1 MARLHSSLMGLVMLA
16 GCDGPP
22 APSTILLVTWDTV
35 RADVVGITSAAG
47 CGTPRLDRL
56 AAGGATFTQAR
67 SSTPTTLPAHASILT
82 GLHPHRHGARL
93 NGWTAVQADTPSLAE
108 DLQRRG
114 WATAAFISAPV
125 LNANTGLGRGFDVYD
140 DATSFPPGVLDRS
153 AEHSVQEALAWLGG
167 LPADRDALL
176 WVHLYDPHQPWRPPR
191 ALVEACEGDLYL
203 AELSYTDAWTGRL
216 FDGLEAQ
223 GRLDS
228 AVIAVVA
235 DHGEAF
241 GEHGEGSHGYYTYDS
256 TLRVPLVL
264 WAGKATPHP
273 SRGLEIPGPATH
285 VDLAP
290 TLREL
295 VGLEP
300 GALDGRSLLPSLEG
314 GTPVPPRTLP
324 IESLWPHYRVGATP
338 ILGVLD
344 EQDRVWLDLPQ
355 PELYELDD
363 DPHQLDNR
371 WEASLRH
378 EADALLGRF
387 GERWSPED
395 PGGRSRTLDDEQLMA
410 LGYIEFATEQ
420 APGTRELPDPKD
432 LLPLQL
438 AASNG
443 VEIQGI
449 HPLQVADTLAPLWE
463 AFGPVPALARFLAA
477 RLDAVGQYQRGTAVL
492 EEAALAHPEDAE
504 LAATIDEREGRRV
517 ELEAQAAFLRSLLEE
532 QPDHPHAVYDLAVTL
547 HKLERPLEAAPLYER
562 VLMEH
567 PQDTACRIQ
576 LARLRLMED
585 PEAAVQLLEE
595 AAGEPGAQPPID
607 CELGSILHWWLER
620 HDQAR
625 PRVQAC
631 WDSGVPLR
639 PWQAQLLYDRLP
651 HPVPAGVTA
660 AAQRQGVSAD
670 AEPDAP

>member
-241 GEHGEGSHGYYTYDS
+241 GEHGGWEHGHSMYQE
-256 TLRVPLVL
+256 L
-264 WAGKATPHP
+264 
-273 SRGLEIPGPATH
+273 LEIPLIISGIPGLQQQQAGLVDVLPTLLTPMNLPFEADGRDLRRLQQVPYRSANTLYGDLKLRAVRAGDDKLIAGSESLH
-285 VDLAP
+285 RYDLAADP
-290 TLREL
+290 GEL
-295 VGLEP
+295 SP
-300 GALDGRSLLPSLEG
+300 LDGVGILEAWLP
-314 GTPVPPRTLP
+314 P
-324 IESLWPHYRVGATP
+324 
-338 ILGVLD
+338 
-344 EQDRVWLDLPQ
+344 
-355 PELYELDD
+355 PEL
-363 DPHQLDNR
+363 
-371 WEASLRH
+371 
-378 EADALLGRF
+378 
-387 GERWSPED
+387 
-395 PGGRSRTLDDEQLMA
+395 T
-410 LGYIEFATEQ
+410 
-420 APGTRELPDPKD
+420 APGEVSDVDGD
-432 LLPLQL
+432 LE
-438 AASNG
+438 SS
-443 VEIQGI
+443 
-449 HPLQVADTLAPLWE
+449 
-463 AFGPVPALARFLAA
+463 
-477 RLDAVGQYQRGTAVL
+477 
-492 EEAALAHPEDAE
+492 
-504 LAATIDEREGRRV
+504 
-517 ELEAQAAFLRSLLEE
+517 LRSLGYLE
-532 QPDHPHAVYDLAVTL
+532 
-547 HKLERPLEAAPLYER
+547 
-562 VLMEH
+562 
-567 PQDTACRIQ
+567 
-576 LARLRLMED
+576 
-585 PEAAVQLLEE
+585 
-595 AAGEPGAQPPID
+595 
-607 CELGSILHWWLER
+607 
-620 HDQAR
+620 
-625 PRVQAC
+625 
-631 WDSGVPLR
+631 
-639 PWQAQLLYDRLP
+639 
-651 HPVPAGVTA
+651 
-660 AAQRQGVSAD
+660 
-670 AEPDAP
+670 